1 MCFQDLD
8 IGAKDVKLYVNK
20 KLIFDGTLD
29 RGGGEAPAGQSILM
43 GLPHESMEN
52 SVSAPSDESKDARKM
67 AGTDGDEE
75 LGVSYSQPAEKAED
89 VKVAS
94 QGNAFGER
102 MSSPDCTKDSLA
114 KAEEEVSCSAAPSS
128 TGGAP
133 TGPPH
138 SPAAERPPFL
148 DQELSLI
155 QQLENL
161 TGRKISEPPGKT
173 PSWLQPAPAG
183 RGRKQGGPKSK
194 PLWLSPE
201 KPLDWRGRLP
211 SDAVIR
217 EGPGETE
224 AKGPRREPGRPSSW
238 NVIAG
243 ERVQRA
249 TPKVCVDDI
258 FSQPANR
265 EHPAS
270 GRRGLRKD
278 PRSNSQGDG
287 QPAGRGKQARKA
299 VLGSSIVFQW

>member
-43 GLPHESMEN
+43 GLSHESMEN
-52 SVSAPSDESKDARKM
+52 SVSAPSDDSKDARKM

-114 KAEEEVSCSAAPSS
+114 KVEEEVSCSAAPSS

-173 PSWLQPAPAG
+173 PSWLQPAPVG

-299 VLGSSIVFQW
+299 VLGSSTVV